1 MTFFPSSRFI
11 RSACFAFL
19 AVAGIFAPVAAET
32 LEITVAECA
41 GMSGFRAHWDR
52 TIPVGEEGERIQRDA
67 VVKDRGQ
74 TAVWGGEK
82 PGPLAFDAVHRSLLV
97 RFPGAAKE
105 IAAALKAGKQIEKVE
120 LVLPHL
126 DEELWPPAQSA

>member
-1 MTFFPSSRFI
+1 MNRFSHRLPCLLAI
-11 RSACFAFL
+11 LLLALGTVSA
-19 AVAGIFAPVAAET
+19 AGET
-32 LEITVAECA
+32 LEITAAECA

-52 TIPVGEEGERIQRDA
+52 TIPVAEEGERVQRDA

-97 RFPGAAKE
+97 RFPDAAKE
-105 IAAALKAGKQIEKVE
+105 IAAAV
-120 LVLPHL
+120 
-126 DEELWPPAQSA
+126 